1 LCVVTESENLPL
13 SSQLWL
19 HLSSLLSKYHLRSE
33 PGVWSQLRAT
43 CVLRVIRV
51 DVVISAVVQSSSDS
65 LKGLGSVLV
74 LMVGMERQEGA
85 FVIRSK
91 VVR

>member
-1 LCVVTESENLPL
+1 
-13 SSQLWL
+13 
-19 HLSSLLSKYHLRSE
+19 
-33 PGVWSQLRAT
+33 
-43 CVLRVIRV
+43 V